1 MRGLHGNVNEEP
13 SDQSDQIWLFPFF
26 IFYFVVFVG
35 ESKQVVGL
43 LDIALSMYQ
52 ADKIVNYSRRVL
64 SDHTAAKKAQ

>member
-1 MRGLHGNVNEEP
+1 MGMSMRNLVIKATKFGSSHFL
-13 SDQSDQIWLFPFF
+13 FF

-52 ADKIVNYSRRVL
+52 PDKIVNYSRRVL
-64 SDHTAAKKAQ
+64 SVC